1 MEKKAIFVNLI
12 SDLTKIISE
21 KIKTELKTF
30 KIESL
35 KQLSESLTWYKNETN
50 VLKEECKSKD
60 MIIAKLSKT
69 IENLT
74 NKKPEVISRDVQTNS
89 NQPTKEPPLWEIMSE
104 LSSNSDGTQEEVTE
118 SSNFKQPKINLK
130 QQLEQVRLQKKL
142 EYNNYQSQQRDKT
155 SNDQDIYSPGTCVII
170 GDSIL
175 NGLIEENLSKQHNVR
190 IRKFPG
196 ATVDDLN
203 YHVHPILRKKPKH
216 IIVHIGTNDA
226 TRSTSREILDKL
238 LKLKT
243 LIKET
248 LPETE
253 VTFST
258 PTIRSDN
265 GKAALTVRNL
275 CGHLLDLNMDILDN
289 RNITSKHLGRKGLH
303 LNKAGS
309 TRLAKNIIHKLRKF

>member
-1 MEKKAIFVNLI
+1 
-12 SDLTKIISE
+12 
-21 KIKTELKTF
+21 
-30 KIESL
+30 
-35 KQLSESLTWYKNETN
+35 
-50 VLKEECKSKD
+50 
-60 MIIAKLSKT
+60 
-69 IENLT
+69 
-74 NKKPEVISRDVQTNS
+74 
-89 NQPTKEPPLWEIMSE
+89 MSE

-118 SSNFKQPKINLK
+118 SSNFKQPKMNLK

-155 SNDQDIYSPGTCVII
+155 SNDQDIFSPGTCVII
-170 GDSIL
+170 EDSIL

-190 IRKFPG
+190 IRKFSG
-196 ATVDDLN
+196 AAVDDLN
-203 YHVHPILRKKPKH
+203 YHVHPILPIKPKD
-216 IIVHIGTNDA
+216 IIIHIGTNDA
-226 TRSTSREILDKL
+226 THSTSREILDKL

-243 LIKET
+243 FIKET
-248 LPETE
+248 LAETE

>member
-1 MEKKAIFVNLI
+1 M
-12 SDLTKIISE
+12 
-21 KIKTELKTF
+21 
-30 KIESL
+30 
-35 KQLSESLTWYKNETN
+35 TWYKNETN

-104 LSSNSDGTQEEVTE
+104 LSSNSDGIQEEVTE
-118 SSNFKQPKINLK
+118 FSNFKQPKTNLK
-130 QQLEQVRLQKKL
+130 QQLEQIRLQKNI
-142 EYNNYQSQQRDKT
+142 EFNNYQSQQRDII
-155 SNDQDIYSPGTCVII
+155 SNDQDTCPTGTCVIM

-203 YHVHPILRKKPKH
+203 YHVHPILDRKPKH

-238 LKLKT
+238 LKQKT
-243 LIKET
+243 LIKDT
-248 LPETE
+248 FPKTE
-253 VTFST
+253 VIFSR
-258 PTIRSDN
+258 PTIRSGN
-265 GKAALTVRNL
+265 RKATLTVRNL
-275 CGHLLDLNMDILDN
+275 DNHLLDLNMDILDN

-303 LNKAGS
+303 LNKAVS
-309 TRLAKNIIHKLRKF
+309 TCLAKNIIHKLRKF